1 MAKTIRNAG
10 LISTWARGSRSC
22 TFPLH
27 CISSRSMSQTERWA
41 GPCIFYLKWN
51 PGLFGH
57 CVLTL
62 FGLGVGVGGGGWGVG
77 AFDARANFE

>member
-1 MAKTIRNAG
+1 
-10 LISTWARGSRSC
+10 
-22 TFPLH
+22 
-27 CISSRSMSQTERWA
+27 MSQTERWA

-62 FGLGVGVGGGGWGVG
+62 FGLGVGVGVGDGGGVG
-77 AFDARANFE
+77 AFDAPANFE